1 MPQTITT
8 TRTDAPPSETVVLA
22 VAEAKGV
29 DPTALDDRLYDIVDP
44 DALDRLFHTTSG
56 TTAEG
61 AAIVFRMAGCRV
73 EVDADGRVT
82 AELLDDQPRA
92 PVAATR

>member
-1 MPQTITT
+1 MPETVTT

-56 TTAEG
+56 TTADG

-82 AELLDDQPRA
+82 VEVRDEQPRA
-92 PVAATR
+92 SVAVPR